1 MKATTTTWSRHGS
14 RASRTRAAAVA
25 VAAMLALVTAAC
37 SPAPPDSAA
46 TTAPAA
52 AVAAI
57 AWTPCDPGLE
67 CAKVPVPMDW
77 MNPSGEKIQLAVI
90 RHKASK
96 PDQRI
101 GSIFF
106 NPGGPG
112 DTGVGA
118 VKGAADDLDAWGNGR
133 FDIVSW
139 DPRGTYG
146 SSPIRCFTDD
156 ASEAAFWKDAKVPYT
171 PEASV
176 AYQQRVLD
184 LAKRCG
190 EVMGPLLS
198 HVSTA
203 DTARDI
209 DALRAGLGEDKIT
222 YAGLSYGTVLGQTY
236 LNMFPQHVRAMM
248 LDSVVDGVPYTKSA
262 EDRQRDRNSTDE
274 VYDQFAKLCDEAG
287 PTTCK
292 LAGHPGQT
300 TAQRVDQLL
309 EKLRNGTIP
318 APHANPP
325 GELDYGDALY
335 SFGAL
340 KDPNSWP
347 DWAEKLNAA
356 ADGDGSALETD
367 GRLSRTPNAF
377 AEATKSSAISCLDGP
392 AGLPVSAWPTF
403 LPELVQHS
411 RWRGAI
417 SAWWLWAPCAAN
429 WPAQGND
436 RYAGPWN
443 AKTDVPVLLINARY
457 DPNTGYQGAVNVSKQ
472 LSNAVLLT
480 LDGYGHVTSHDP
492 SACIEKARVAYIVDL
507 VVPPAGTV
515 CAADHRPFGLS

>member
-14 RASRTRAAAVA
+14 RASRTR
-25 VAAMLALVTAAC
+25 
-37 SPAPPDSAA
+37 
-46 TTAPAA
+46 AA

-176 AYQQRVLD
+176 AYLQRVLD

-209 DALRAGLGEDKIT
+209 DALRAGLGEDR
-222 YAGLSYGTVLGQTY
+222 S
-236 LNMFPQHVRAMM
+236 
-248 LDSVVDGVPYTKSA
+248 
-262 EDRQRDRNSTDE
+262 
-274 VYDQFAKLCDEAG
+274 
-287 PTTCK
+287 PTS
-292 LAGHPGQT
+292 
-300 TAQRVDQLL
+300 D
-309 EKLRNGTIP
+309 
-318 APHANPP
+318 
-325 GELDYGDALY
+325 
-335 SFGAL
+335 
-340 KDPNSWP
+340 
-347 DWAEKLNAA
+347 
-356 ADGDGSALETD
+356 
-367 GRLSRTPNAF
+367 SRTGR
-377 AEATKSSAISCLDGP
+377 SSAR
-392 AGLPVSAWPTF
+392 PTSTC
-403 LPELVQHS
+403 S
-411 RWRGAI
+411 R
-417 SAWWLWAPCAAN
+417 
-429 WPAQGND
+429 
-436 RYAGPWN
+436 
-443 AKTDVPVLLINARY
+443 
-457 DPNTGYQGAVNVSKQ
+457 
-472 LSNAVLLT
+472 
-480 LDGYGHVTSHDP
+480 
-492 SACIEKARVAYIVDL
+492 SACA
-507 VVPPAGTV
+507 P
-515 CAADHRPFGLS
+515 